1 MSVSSRIGSAL
12 AILLGLFA
20 SAYLLF
26 VYVTHGPIVCG
37 VSGGCELVRASKWAH
52 VGPIPTPF
60 FGVIFYF
67 GMLLLLVA
75 RFATQKGERV
85 LYWVMRIGAIV
96 GFLESVS
103 LFCIQ
108 WLVVKAFCV
117 WCLISGVSAT
127 VIFLLSWF
135 DQALLSEQQKQ
146 EELKTLFVGM
156 LGWMGMS
163 VLGFWWLTR

>member
-1 MSVSSRIGSAL
+1 MSFSSRIGSAL

-20 SAYLLF
+20 SGYLLF

-37 VSGGCELVRASKWAH
+37 VNGGCEIVRASKWAR

-60 FGVIFYF
+60 FGVVFYF
-67 GMLLLLVA
+67 GMLALLVA
-75 RFATQKGERV
+75 RLAAQKGERP
-85 LYWVMRIGAIV
+85 LYWLMRVGAVV

-117 WCLISGVSAT
+117 WCLISGASAT

-135 DQALLSEQQKQ
+135 DQPLLSDQQKQ
-146 EELKTLFVGM
+146 EELKTIFAAM
-156 LGWMGMS
+156 LVWMGAS
-163 VLGFWWLTR
+163 ILGFWWLTR